1 MNSVRNNVQL
11 IGNVGSEPIIKNLN
25 NGKTVAKISLATNRI
40 FRNAKGEKEVRTQW
54 HNLVI
59 WGKQSSLVQKL
70 IQKGSE
76 IAVNGSLHS
85 KIYLDKQGNS
95 RQATEVFVRDF
106 KVMSR
111 KK

>member
-11 IGNVGSEPIIKNLN
+11 IGNVGAEPVIKNLN

-40 FRNAKGEKEVRTQW
+40 YRNEKGEKQTSTQW
-54 HNLVI
+54 HNLVV

-70 IQKGSE
+70 IKKGTE
-76 IAVNGSLHS
+76 IAVNGSIHS

-111 KK
+111 K